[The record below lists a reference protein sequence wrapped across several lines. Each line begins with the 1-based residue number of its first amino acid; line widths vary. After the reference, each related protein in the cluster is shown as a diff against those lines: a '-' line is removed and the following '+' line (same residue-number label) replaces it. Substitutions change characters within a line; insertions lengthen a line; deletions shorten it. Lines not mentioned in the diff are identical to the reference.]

1 MNIGITTAIE
11 WSKINWAKETK
22 TVAKLQQ
29 KIYRYSIDSKK
40 TSVIAT
46 QKVLVQSLSA
56 KLLAVR
62 RVTQDNRGKST
73 AGVDGIKSL
82 NSSERTKLA
91 RTLKLDGQASP
102 IRRVWI
108 PKPGTSELRPL
119 GIPTIKHRAKQQLAR
134 LALEP
139 EWEAQFEPN
148 SYGFRPGRSCH
159 DAIEA
164 IDLNINRAPKGK
176 YVLDADIRK
185 CFDTIDHDALLTKLQ
200 TWPKIRRQIAAWLK
214 AGVMEGSTV
223 TFTDGAGT
231 PQGGVISPLLAN
243 VALHGMEQ
251 MLKTWIK
258 TLNLKSASGT
268 RISPAN
274 RPNTLGII
282 RYADDF
288 VVLHKDLAVVNQ
300 AREQVQQWLEPMG
313 LGLKDSKTRLVHT
326 DKAISGAPAGFDFL
340 GFSIRPYEGG
350 KYSRGKRGLGSKTL
364 IKPSKS
370 AITKH
375 LNHIKSKLRQ
385 IKNPENVVNTLNP
398 IIRGWCN
405 YYKTVVSKRI
415 FNNCRQAVY
424 EKLIAWATRKHA
436 NRSRQWVYTK
446 YYVWIGQRLKFSP
459 NTTGDKVLMC
469 HDETKIVRHVKV
481 KGTASVYDG
490 NDLYW
495 SYRLAKFNGLKK
507 RETQLLQHQ
516 QGLCN
521 WCGLRLK
528 AYHMLEVDHITPKA
542 KGGTDSWTNLQL
554 LHSYCHDAKH
564 A

>member
-1 MNIGITTAIE
+1 M
-11 WSKINWAKETK
+11 
-22 TVAKLQQ
+22 
-29 KIYRYSIDSKK
+29 
-40 TSVIAT
+40 IAT

-56 KLLAVR
+56 KLLALR

-82 NSSERTKLA
+82 NPYERVKLA
-91 RTLKLDGQASP
+91 RTLKLDGHSP

-108 PKPGTSELRPL
+108 PKPGTSERRPL

-139 EWEAQFEPN
+139 EWEAKFEPN

-164 IDLNINRAPKGK
+164 IYLNINRAPVGK
-176 YVLDADIRK
+176 YVLDATIRK
-185 CFDTIDHDALLTKLQ
+185 CFDTIDQVALLEKLQ
-200 TWPKIRRQIAAWLK
+200 TWPTMRRQVEAWLK
-214 AGVMEGSTV
+214 AGVMEGSTS
-223 TFTDGAGT
+223 TSNEGAGT

-243 VALHGMEQ
+243 VALHGMEE
-251 MLKTWIK
+251 MLNKWVQ
-258 TLNLKSASGT
+258 TLNLRSVSGVQ
-268 RISPAN
+268 ISPAN
-274 RPNTLGII
+274 RANTLGVI

-288 VVLHKDLAVVNQ
+288 VILHKDLMVINE
-300 AREQVQQWLEPMG
+300 ARERVQKWLKHMG
-313 LGLKDSKTRLVHT
+313 LELKDSKTRLVHT
-326 DKAISGAPAGFDFL
+326 DKEIMQAPSGFDFL
-340 GFSIRPYEGG
+340 GFSVRRYYVG
-350 KYSRGKRGLGSKTL
+350 KYSGGKRGLNTKTL
-364 IKPSKS
+364 IKPSKE

-375 LNHIKSKLRQ
+375 LRHIKSKLKE
-385 IKNPENVVNTLNP
+385 IKNPENVINTLNP

-405 YYKTVVSKRI
+405 YYKTVVSKRV
-415 FNNCRQAVY
+415 FNNCRQSVY
-424 EKLIAWATRKHA
+424 EKLIAWAARKHA
-436 NRSRQWVYTK
+436 NRSREWVYKK
-446 YYVWIGQRLKFSP
+446 YTISTGTRLKFSP
-459 NTTGDKVLMC
+459 TSTSTGEKIPMC

-507 RETQLLQHQ
+507 RETLYLQKQ

-521 WCGLRLK
+521 MCGERLK
-528 AYHMLEVDHITPKA
+528 IYDLLEVDHITPKA
-542 KGGTDSWTNLQL
+542 KGGAERWTNLQL